1 MRVGGGGPPLPLVGA
16 RWGRRSVVFVM
27 AVFREKGPV
36 LRILPWH
43 QHPQYS
49 SMIPSVTL
57 GAWQWS
63 SCSSPVDF
71 IFTTASGAVGP
82 LPGEELG
89 RLVGREH
96 QHLGLRWPP
105 VILIPTCATCD
116 PLKSNRPDCSRC
128 GQQQRLP
135 RGSDAVIMSV
145 DDGGRSPFCGRF
157 AVGVRQSCGAA
168 LCCLFWGY
176 CVRLEPLRSN
186 WCAWRCVLCFY
197 GCLVFFESLPHVPSV
212 PCLCCSPRPDRRAQ
226 PCSKAAVADDP
237 SVPIVGAR
245 LRRDVWVCHAVP
257 IPLSVPPIQCFSLP
271 CRRAFF
277 VACSRVDCCPPPS
290 SALSLSLPSGHSP
303 LSLSSGLTRTRPA
316 RVTATPLCSPPTTT
330 QACRPPH
337 PVSPVKARGRVCS
350 SFGAAP
356 ASACRVAVVPDQR
369 QGRCLTH
376 LWWRRRVSLCW
387 GGGWGCVQPAH
398 SSLGF
403 PSPALRKGGARG
415 DLAYSFVYLSLLLVV
430 GAWCGTRTAAPL
442 RRWGWLSLL
451 SYLAMAPLR
460 TIERPGAPPPFR
472 PAPSA
477 ASAPSPPSRLPVHL
491 PERPVAEAPPRN
503 KSNKTA
509 ISLVYACAARALA
522 HVHLTPCVE
531 LPRKAVGDRHA
542 ATARSGTRRRRHA
555 RRVRHLRPRPPL
567 LRLVGGDTHVEA
579 GGRQGAHRRRHVG
592 GGGVKRGGRPI
603 RRLQRGDPVGA
614 QRGEAP
620 EQRPSGGRVPPALRV
635 DKGGCRRAGG
645 NKLGERRRRYAGR
658 GDGEGRGGGGGGP
671 PLLRPPPPPPTAPA
685 GAVAAFA
692 LLATAAAADGGGRR
706 SGRPDAVRSP
716 RGPAAAAEAPV
727 AADRRGPGAP
737 SSSAVKS
744 SASHA
749 ARGSPTGMAQGAA
762 WRLEVPSPPPPA
774 AAAVT
779 GADAAAA
786 GAAAAEAA
794 TATAAVAAA
803 AAAAA
808 PLASVVSVQSAVAA
822 PRWRRRGAGAPPP
835 AERLGAM
842 VAGA

>member
-277 VACSRVDCCPPPS
+277 VACSRVDCCPPPLVGFVSVTTKWPLAAVIVKWPDTDETRAGDGHTSLLS
-290 SALSLSLPSGHSP
+290 SHHDT
-303 LSLSSGLTRTRPA
+303 SLSS
-316 RVTATPLCSPPTTT
+316 
-330 QACRPPH
+330 
-337 PVSPVKARGRVCS
+337 
-350 SFGAAP
+350 
-356 ASACRVAVVPDQR
+356 
-369 QGRCLTH
+369 
-376 LWWRRRVSLCW
+376 
-387 GGGWGCVQPAH
+387 
-398 SSLGF
+398 
-403 PSPALRKGGARG
+403 
-415 DLAYSFVYLSLLLVV
+415 
-430 GAWCGTRTAAPL
+430 
-442 RRWGWLSLL
+442 
-451 SYLAMAPLR
+451 
-460 TIERPGAPPPFR
+460 
-472 PAPSA
+472 PAPSISCQGA
-477 ASAPSPPSRLPVHL
+477 RACVLLVWGRARLRLPGRSGARPTSRKMFNSSLVAAEGL
-491 PERPVAEAPPRN
+491 ALLGRGVGLRAARTLLLGLPVARVAEGGSPWRPCVQFRVPF
-503 KSNKTA
+503 SFVGCWR
-509 ISLVYACAARALA
+509 LVWYTDRRTPSTLGVALA
-522 HVHLTPCVE
+522 SLLPC
-531 LPRKAVGDRHA
+531 H
-542 ATARSGTRRRRHA
+542 
-555 RRVRHLRPRPPL
+555 
-567 LRLVGGDTHVEA
+567 
-579 GGRQGAHRRRHVG
+579 
-592 GGGVKRGGRPI
+592 
-603 RRLQRGDPVGA
+603 
-614 QRGEAP
+614 
-620 EQRPSGGRVPPALRV
+620 
-635 DKGGCRRAGG
+635 
-645 NKLGERRRRYAGR
+645 
-658 GDGEGRGGGGGGP
+658 GP
-671 PLLRPPPPPPTAPA
+671 P
-685 GAVAAFA
+685 
-692 LLATAAAADGGGRR
+692 
-706 SGRPDAVRSP
+706 
-716 RGPAAAAEAPV
+716 
-727 AADRRGPGAP
+727 
-737 SSSAVKS
+737 
-744 SASHA
+744 
-749 ARGSPTGMAQGAA
+749 QNN
-762 WRLEVPSPPPPA
+762 
-774 AAAVT
+774 
-779 GADAAAA
+779 
-786 GAAAAEAA
+786 
-794 TATAAVAAA
+794 
-803 AAAAA
+803 
-808 PLASVVSVQSAVAA
+808 
-822 PRWRRRGAGAPPP
+822 
-835 AERLGAM
+835 
-842 VAGA
+842 